1 LADLLA
7 SQSTIESAVA
17 PGTNSKQALAWQR
30 YLSYLQSIGIKD
42 DSYLDNFDRQQ
53 KHRILGAFANAV
65 RTNRF
70 NSKKS
75 SQNKSEFCK
84 STIKCVAQ
92 AYRMAGRPDPT
103 LDSDGKFAFLLSRQF
118 RSYANSDPPSKQQA
132 AVTGSI
138 LRQFHKMATTKL
150 ETAMCDLFI
159 GAFFFAMRSC
169 EYLNVNGKRRTKI
182 LTTNNIRFFKGKKEL
197 SHLSPNLHTAS
208 TVSITFEYQKK
219 DTKNDTITQH
229 RSDDTLLCPV
239 KIWAKIIKW
248 IISYPNTKENPQVNI
263 YFDNGKFYHIKGAML
278 LKQL

>member
-1 LADLLA
+1 L
-7 SQSTIESAVA
+7 
-17 PGTNSKQALAWQR
+17 KQTLAWQR
-30 YLSYLQSIGIKD
+30 YLSYLQSNRIKD
-42 DSYLDNFDRQQ
+42 DFYLDNFNRQQ

-65 RTNRF
+65 WTNRF

-75 SQNKSEFCK
+75 SHNKSEFCK
-84 STIKCVAQ
+84 PTIKCMAR

-103 LDSDGKFAFLLSRQF
+103 LDSNGKFVFILSRQF
-118 RSYANSDPPSKQQA
+118 RSYANSDLPTKQQA
-132 AVTGSI
+132 AVTSSI
-138 LRQFHKMATTKL
+138 LRKFRKMATTKL

-159 GAFFFAMRSC
+159 GAFFFTMHSC
-169 EYLNVNGKRRTKI
+169 KYLNVNGKQRTKI

-197 SHLSPNLHTAS
+197 FHLSPILHAAS
-208 TVSITFEYQKK
+208 TVSITFKFQKK

-229 RSDDTLLCPV
+229 QSDATLLCPV